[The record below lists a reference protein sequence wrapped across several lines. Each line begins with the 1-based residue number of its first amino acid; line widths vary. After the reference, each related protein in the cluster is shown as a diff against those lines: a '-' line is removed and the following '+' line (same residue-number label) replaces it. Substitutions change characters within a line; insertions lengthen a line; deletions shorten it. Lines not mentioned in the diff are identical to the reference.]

1 MIGGI
6 VTLLALLGFLA
17 IVVYVF
23 VLKDRK
29 DFDEQSKMPLEEQQD
44 SDSNSD
50 KQENGS

>member
-23 VLKDRK
+23 VIKRRE
-29 DFDEQSKMPLEEQQD
+29 DFDEQSRLPLKEKQD